1 MNVVESDLSR
11 RVRELTAEL
20 EDMRLLYEMAIDHGE
35 AVESQLEDAN
45 TELRLTQARLD
56 NELAD
61 AAQYIQ
67 ALMPERRHTLPQI
80 DWCYEASSELSGD
93 TLGYFEVDE
102 TKVAF
107 YVIDVCGHGVGAALL
122 SASVANQMRAW
133 PTELADPS
141 NPSEL
146 LAALN
151 RIYPMERHGERFF
164 TIWYGI
170 HDAAAGVLRYA
181 SAGAPPALLLSRGE
195 SRLLGKPALPI
206 GCMEGL
212 RVVTQCEPVQ
222 AGDRL
227 LVFSDGVYEV
237 DDDVGGQL
245 GLAQFC
251 QEAATCDD
259 PGALLSFVRKR
270 SAAVRLPDDFTLM
283 RVQF

>member
-1 MNVVESDLSR
+1 MTAVGSDLR
-11 RVRELTAEL
+11 QRVRELTAEL
-20 EDMRLLYEMAIDHGE
+20 EDMRLLYETAIDHGE

-45 TELRLTQARLD
+45 TELRLTQLRLD

-67 ALMPERRHTLPQI
+67 ALMPEKRKAAPQI

-133 PTELADPS
+133 PTELADPC

-170 HDAAAGVLRYA
+170 HDSAEGVLRYA
-181 SAGAPPALLLSRGE
+181 SAGAPPALLLSQGG
-195 SRLLGKPALPI
+195 SQLLGKPALPI

-212 RVVTQCEPVQ
+212 RVVTQCEPIQ
-222 AGDRL
+222 SGDRL

-237 DDDVGGQL
+237 DDGVGGQL
-245 GLAQFC
+245 GLSQFC
-251 QEAATCDD
+251 REAATCDD

-270 SAAVRLPDDFTLM
+270 SAAMRLPDDFTLM

>member
-1 MNVVESDLSR
+1 MNVAESDLSR

-45 TELRLTQARLD
+45 TELRRTQARLD

-67 ALMPERRHTLPQI
+67 ALMPERRHAVPQI
-80 DWCYEASSELSGD
+80 DWCYEPSSELSGD
-93 TLGYFEVDE
+93 TLGYFEISE

-133 PTELADPS
+133 PTELADPC

-170 HDAAAGVLRYA
+170 HDAADGVLRYA
-181 SAGAPPALLLSRGE
+181 SAGAPPALLLSTGG

-206 GCMEGL
+206 GCIEGL
-212 RVVTQCEPVQ
+212 RVVTQCEPIQ

-237 DDDVGGQL
+237 DDSVGGQL

-251 QEAATCDD
+251 EKAATCDD
-259 PGALLSFVRKR
+259 PDDLLSFVRDR
-270 SAAVRLPDDFTLM
+270 SAAARLPDDFTLM